1 MFQLSIICLLWS
13 CWWKGIQKQVKDNG
27 SFEKWLNYIM
37 VKKMSCLVY
46 NTMHGYSYFIMHEFI
61 NLWCLHCNYAVSFSA
76 EHWHYYFF
84 KKITLSLI
92 KFKKVRLF
100 SHLIIMLQI
109 SFQSNNNYIYTL
121 SYYTFEK
128 LTLSIC
134 HKMIVPSHRVVQ
146 HRFIWGLDR
155 KNFATQD

>member
-1 MFQLSIICLLWS
+1 MVLLKSDW
-13 CWWKGIQKQVKDNG
+13 ITL
-27 SFEKWLNYIM
+27 WL
-37 VKKMSCLVY
+37 KRCLVLSTILCMDTHTSSCM
-46 NTMHGYSYFIMHEFI
+46 NVLTCDAFIVTMLFPFLQNIGTIIS
-61 NLWCLHCNYAVSFSA
+61 L
-76 EHWHYYFF
+76 
-84 KKITLSLI
+84 KKITLFLI
-92 KFKKVRLF
+92 KFKKVQLF

-134 HKMIVPSHRVVQ
+134 HKIIVPSHRVVQ